1 MQPPTFLTLI
11 NAALPTVVSFCFKI
25 GFKIELW
32 IDWSSE
38 DDYRGCQTI
47 CLSTARLKNLQGMG
61 NFWTVKNWD
70 LWGVLEKGLK
80 MQDWGICVIRFFSIL
95 PSAAVFCMHCKKSYF
110 SFVKST
116 FPILP
121 TTSTFVQSSSKT
133 IRSKMWIILF
143 ANAMLQTKTIILL
156 CTKSPCTFYKC
167 EILFFA
173 VQSQSQSRAIL
184 F

>member
-1 MQPPTFLTLI
+1 MRISGWGILNPLQLLWPESQTRYIISAYYLKVSRDLIAIFLPLSSWQTFILSSNTQESGFLDACFNMANCMEMLNSWSI
-11 NAALPTVVSFCFKI
+11 KLSCFKQ
-25 GFKIELW
+25 
-32 IDWSSE
+32 DAVH
-38 DDYRGCQTI
+38 
-47 CLSTARLKNLQGMG
+47 STAL
-61 NFWTVKNWD
+61 
-70 LWGVLEKGLK
+70 
-80 MQDWGICVIRFFSIL
+80 I
-95 PSAAVFCMHCKKSYF
+95 HCKKSYF

-116 FPILP
+116 FSILP

-173 VQSQSQSRAIL
+173 VHSMEKVL
-184 F
+184 EFLHELLL

>member
-1 MQPPTFLTLI
+1 MTVPSSVANLWHIWGDINSSQMSQTNCVFYFISNCLTC
-11 NAALPTVVSFCFKI
+11 TCWRVFWCYCWFKWKGVVKSQ
-25 GFKIELW
+25 L
-32 IDWSSE
+32 
-38 DDYRGCQTI
+38 
-47 CLSTARLKNLQGMG
+47 
-61 NFWTVKNWD
+61 
-70 LWGVLEKGLK
+70 
-80 MQDWGICVIRFFSIL
+80 
-95 PSAAVFCMHCKKSYF
+95 HCKKSYF

-116 FPILP
+116 FSILP

-173 VQSQSQSRAIL
+173 VYFTQCL
-184 F
+184 FINIFKIFSVWGGTPELSKMLEIPTLVVS